1 MIPDRSHRLAA
12 AMMLGSA
19 FMGTLES
26 VFLSAIPQCLPDGTP
41 LDARS
46 ASLLVLMA
54 VAEPCRPG

>member
-1 MIPDRSHRLAA
+1 
-12 AMMLGSA
+12 MMLGSA